1 MTKFFLIAGEA
12 SGDLHGQNLMEQLK
26 RQFPGATFE
35 GVGGPLMRKEG
46 LNAFLPMEDF
56 QIIGITQIFR
66 NLPNIIRQLFSVRN
80 EILETS
86 PDAVIM
92 IDYPGFNLRMA
103 KSLRKKGF
111 QGKLIQY
118 ICPTVWAWRKGRI
131 KTMVQNLDLL
141 LTIFPF
147 EKECF
152 TGTNLKVTYVGH
164 PLTEHLSEIDRK
176 DALAEFGLSPDVQLL
191 SLFPGSRIRE
201 IQRNLPKMVGA
212 AKLWLNEDPKR
223 KLAISCANED
233 FHSQI
238 QEQCQKENLD
248 PMIVGSDQREL
259 LMYAS
264 YLSVAKVG
272 TITLELALRHIPT
285 VAVYEASFFNRLIFG
300 YLFGLVRLP
309 HLCIVNILAKKRV
322 FPEQITRHLPVTE
335 KSIHQALKSI
345 DRAKCIAGCHQISQD
360 LGREDA
366 SQNAALAIS
375 NLLN

>member
-12 SGDLHGQNLMEQLK
+12 SGDLHGRRLMEQLK
-26 RQFPGATFE
+26 KQFPNAIFE
-35 GVGGPLMRKEG
+35 GVGGPLMRKKG

-56 QIIGITQIFR
+56 QIIGLTQILR
-66 NLPNIIRQLFSVRN
+66 NLPKIIRQFLSVRN
-80 EILETS
+80 EILKTN

-103 KSLRKKGF
+103 KSLRKRGYS
-111 QGKLIQY
+111 GKLIQY
-118 ICPTVWAWRKGRI
+118 ICPTVWAWGKGRI
-131 KTMVQNLDLL
+131 QTMVQNLDLL

-152 TGTNLKVTYVGH
+152 EGTNLKVTYVGH
-164 PLTEHLSEIDRK
+164 PLTEHLSEQDRGT
-176 DALAEFGLSPDVQLL
+176 ALNNLELSPDTQLL
-191 SLFPGSRIRE
+191 SLFPGSRTRE
-201 IQRNLPKMVGA
+201 IRKNLPKMVGA
-212 AKLWLNEDPKR
+212 AKLWLNENPKG
-223 KLAISCANED
+223 KLAISCATES
-233 FHSQI
+233 FRSLI
-238 QEQCQKENLD
+238 QEQCQKEALD
-248 PMIVGSDQREL
+248 PLIVDSSQRET

-264 YLSVAKVG
+264 YLAIAKVG
-272 TITLELALRHIPT
+272 TITLELALRYIPT

-300 YLFGLVRLP
+300 YIFGLVRLP

-345 DRAKCIAGCHQISQD
+345 DRAKCIAGCHHISQD

-366 SQNAALAIS
+366 SQNAAKSIVG
-375 NLLN
+375 LL